1 MATATSRSLGGLIV
15 SLVAALA
22 LASCGGEGHSPS
34 HHLALAWLHP
44 TAVPT
49 GWSVARLPSG
59 TATLAYPPN
68 WRSIASDPG
77 TVTAA
82 QVGAGGLIVGY
93 LNATP
98 RQANES
104 LSNWSTFR
112 PNHNAHEGDRHVH
125 VLATARA
132 VPFRSGRASCVIDT
146 YRTSRA
152 HYHEIACLVDGRP
165 RHDSGRR
172 RRDRSRL
179 APTTRGARAR
189 DPGVSDLTRDL
200 RSGRRSCVSHAPR
213 ARALRP
219 AKRVSHGGDTT
230 HWVVL
235 QDEHEVPSISPPP
248 SASRERQ
255 AFGRRGCRSVR
266 SRSRMERFR
275 VGDELEVLC
284 VRHGG
289 DRPAACLGVGGS
301 DGVGLLGEQQIRA
314 GPPLPSLGHRRLTFE
329 VRHGQAR
336 HFLREPGTHL
346 CGYAGQPGAF
356 ARKLRDVLDDN

>member
-49 GWSVARLPSG
+49 RWSVARLPSG

-152 HYHEIACLVDGRP
+152 HYHEIACLVDGARGTTVVVAAATDP
-165 RHDSGRR
+165 
-172 RRDRSRL
+172 SRL

-235 QDEHEVPSISPPP
+235 QDEHEVPSTPPPP

-266 SRSRMERFR
+266 SRSRMES
-275 VGDELEVLC
+275 VTVS
-284 VRHGG
+284 
-289 DRPAACLGVGGS
+289 GS
-301 DGVGLLGEQQIRA
+301 MTSSRCFA
-314 GPPLPSLGHRRLTFE
+314 S
-329 VRHGQAR
+329 
-336 HFLREPGTHL
+336 GTVVT
-346 CGYAGQPGAF
+346 GQPRAL
-356 ARKLRDVLDDN
+356 ASAAATA

>member
-104 LSNWSTFR
+104 LSNWLTFR
-112 PNHNAHEGDRHVH
+112 SNHNAHEGDRHVH

-152 HYHEIACLVDGRP
+152 HYHEIACLVDGARGTTVVVAAATDP
-165 RHDSGRR
+165 
-172 RRDRSRL
+172 SRL

-235 QDEHEVPSISPPP
+235 QDEHEVPSTPPPP

-266 SRSRMERFR
+266 SRSRMES
-275 VGDELEVLC
+275 VTVS
-284 VRHGG
+284 
-289 DRPAACLGVGGS
+289 GS
-301 DGVGLLGEQQIRA
+301 MTSSRCFA
-314 GPPLPSLGHRRLTFE
+314 S
-329 VRHGQAR
+329 
-336 HFLREPGTHL
+336 GTVVT
-346 CGYAGQPGAF
+346 GQPRAL
-356 ARKLRDVLDDN
+356 ASAAATA

>member
-15 SLVAALA
+15 SLVAALP

-152 HYHEIACLVDGRP
+152 HYHEIACLVDGARGTTVVVAAATDP
-165 RHDSGRR
+165 
-172 RRDRSRL
+172 SRL

-200 RSGRRSCVSHAPR
+200 RSGRRSCVSHALR

-235 QDEHEVPSISPPP
+235 QDEHEVPSTPPPP

-266 SRSRMERFR
+266 SRSRMES
-275 VGDELEVLC
+275 VTVS
-284 VRHGG
+284 
-289 DRPAACLGVGGS
+289 GS
-301 DGVGLLGEQQIRA
+301 MTSSRCFA
-314 GPPLPSLGHRRLTFE
+314 S
-329 VRHGQAR
+329 
-336 HFLREPGTHL
+336 GTVVT
-346 CGYAGQPGAF
+346 GQPRAL
-356 ARKLRDVLDDN
+356 ASAAATA

>member
-15 SLVAALA
+15 SLVAALP

-49 GWSVARLPSG
+49 RWSVARLPSG

-152 HYHEIACLVDGRP
+152 HYHEIACLVDGARGTTVVVAAATDP
-165 RHDSGRR
+165 
-172 RRDRSRL
+172 SRL

-235 QDEHEVPSISPPP
+235 QDEHEVPSTPPPP

-266 SRSRMERFR
+266 SRSRMES
-275 VGDELEVLC
+275 VTVS
-284 VRHGG
+284 
-289 DRPAACLGVGGS
+289 GS
-301 DGVGLLGEQQIRA
+301 MTSSRCFA
-314 GPPLPSLGHRRLTFE
+314 S
-329 VRHGQAR
+329 
-336 HFLREPGTHL
+336 GTVVT
-346 CGYAGQPGAF
+346 GQPRAL
-356 ARKLRDVLDDN
+356 ASAAATA